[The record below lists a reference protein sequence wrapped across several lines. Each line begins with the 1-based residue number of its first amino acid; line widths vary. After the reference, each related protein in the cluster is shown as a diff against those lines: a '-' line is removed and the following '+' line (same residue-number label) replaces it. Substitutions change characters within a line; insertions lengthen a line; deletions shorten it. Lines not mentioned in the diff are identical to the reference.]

1 MSAGYQS
8 LTEKEKQTLRLIV
21 RGHDAKSSAR
31 HLGLSVHTV
40 NERLRD
46 ARRKLEVSSSRAA
59 ARLVLDTEGDDP
71 QKLADKQIGEDSVV
85 IDGEQAPA
93 PATVPLPTHPSAVT
107 IAGVIIMSILLGALA
122 LSLSVGGTAPSAST
136 DAAQSTPVT
145 AAPAVVESDA
155 VRSARDW
162 LVLGD
167 QKRWKDGWTATAS
180 SFRQLNSVERW
191 AEAAEKVR
199 VPLGD
204 VVSRVALSQESVPA
218 PPAGVEVVKFR
229 TSFANKANVIE
240 TVSMAREDST
250 WKVVGIYVE

>member
-1 MSAGYQS
+1 MTAGYQS

-71 QKLADKQIGEDSVV
+71 QNVADKQIGEATPPGDV
-85 IDGEQAPA
+85 EQAS
-93 PATVPLPTHPSAVT
+93 PSAPGLRRKHRLAVV
-107 IAGVIIMSILLGALA
+107 IAGVVIMSLILGLLA
-122 LSLSVGGTAPSAST
+122 LSLTSEAASPSTS
-136 DAAQSTPVT
+136 AQSPI
-145 AAPAVVESDA
+145 ESSSALNESEA

-167 QKRWKDGWTATAS
+167 QGRWKDGWTATAS
-180 SFRQLNSVERW
+180 SFRQLNTPERW
-191 AEAAEKVR
+191 AKAAEKVR
-199 VPLGD
+199 VPLGA
-204 VVSRVALSQESVPA
+204 VISRTALSQESVPA

-240 TVSMAREDST
+240 TVSLAREGAA
-250 WKVVGIYVE
+250 WRVVGIYVD